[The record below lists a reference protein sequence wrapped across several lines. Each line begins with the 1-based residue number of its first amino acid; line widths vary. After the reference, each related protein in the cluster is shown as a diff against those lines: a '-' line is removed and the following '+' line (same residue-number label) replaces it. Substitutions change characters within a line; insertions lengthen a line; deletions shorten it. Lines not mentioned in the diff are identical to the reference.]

1 MRAYTNLL
9 LYAGKWREDED
20 NPLDR
25 KHFIDG
31 STLFAF
37 QLEPNFSHHGDY
49 LTLVKNGNVRL
60 DVQFKIGLTGNVFFF
75 ADSLLQDETHSLIH
89 LL

>member
-1 MRAYTNLL
+1 MLPDRVS
-9 LYAGKWREDED
+9 
-20 NPLDR
+20 NPGPLTYESGALPIALRGPVEGNALDR

-60 DVQFKIGLTGNVFFF
+60 EVQFKTRLTGIFF
-75 ADSLLQDETHSLIH
+75 LC
-89 LL
+89 